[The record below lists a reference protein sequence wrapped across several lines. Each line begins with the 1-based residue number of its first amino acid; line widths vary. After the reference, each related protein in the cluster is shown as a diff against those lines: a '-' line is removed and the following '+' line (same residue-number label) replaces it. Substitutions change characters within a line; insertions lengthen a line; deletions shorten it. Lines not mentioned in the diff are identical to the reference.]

1 MNGLSAKSFSLW
13 LGPALA
19 GVMLLIGPPSDLS
32 WMAWGTAAL
41 LTLMAIWWATEAIPI
56 PATSLLPLLILPLF
70 SGPDP
75 QAEDGEVA
83 RTVLRASDIAI
94 GYAHPIVLLLL
105 GGFIIAMGIER
116 WGLHKRIALNVVSR
130 VGSHPGALIA
140 GFMIATAL
148 LSMWISNTATTIMMV
163 PIALSAAAALR
174 DESGKFVTALLLA
187 VCYAASIAG
196 VATPIGT
203 PTNLIAI
210 NFLTAATGRSIGF
223 LEWMTFGVPS
233 MLLILPIAWWSCSR
247 GLPKLGGGE
256 AALSEVRRQRTELG
270 HISQPEARVAMVFA
284 LVAMLWVTRLWAVQL
299 LENLGYDT
307 LAGFSGSHVDMMI
320 AIFGAILMFVIPAGG
335 GEKRTLLSWP
345 EAEKLPWG
353 VLILFGGGIS
363 LGRAVKDSGLSL
375 WLGQQLEPL
384 NFLPPIVFIAVVVLL
399 VIFLT
404 ELTSNVATMTT
415 LGPVLISLSTAVGAM
430 PESLL
435 APAAVAASCAFML
448 PVATAPNAIIYA
460 SEKVTISQMMRAGFR
475 INLLGAVVITA
486 VGFWIAPA
494 VLG

>member
-1 MNGLSAKSFSLW
+1 MRGLTPKSIGLW

-19 GVMLLIGPPSDLS
+19 GLMLIIGPPGDLNS
-32 WMAWGTAAL
+32 MAWGIAAL
-41 LTLMAIWWATEAIPI
+41 LVLMAIWWATEAIPI
-56 PATSLLPLLILPLF
+56 PATSLLPLIVLPLL

-75 QAEDGEVA
+75 LSAEGEVA
-83 RTVLRASDIAI
+83 KTVLRASDVAI

-105 GGFIIAMGIER
+105 GGFILAMGIER
-116 WGLHKRIALNVVSR
+116 WGLHKRIALNVVGT

-140 GFMIATAL
+140 GFMLATAV

-163 PIALSAAAALR
+163 PIALSAAVALK
-174 DESGKFVTALLLA
+174 DDSGKFVTALLLG

-210 NFLTAATGRSIGF
+210 NFLAEETGRSIGF
-223 LEWMTFGVPS
+223 LEWMTFGIPS
-233 MLLILPIAWWSCSR
+233 MLLLLPIAWWSVTRS
-247 GLPKLGGGE
+247 LPKLGG
-256 AALSEVRRQRTELG
+256 AADALAEVRRQRDALG
-270 HISQPEARVAMVFA
+270 KITIPEARAAIVFA
-284 LVAMLWVTRLWAVQL
+284 LVAVLWVSRLWTVRW
-299 LENLGYDT
+299 LENAGYDT
-307 LAGFSGSHVDMMI
+307 LSGFSGSHVDMMI
-320 AIFGAILMFVIPAGG
+320 AMFGAVLMFLIPAGG
-335 GEKRTLLSWP
+335 GEKRALLSWP
-345 EAEKLPWG
+345 EAERLPWG

-375 WLGQQLEPL
+375 WLGGQLEPL
-384 NFLPPIVFIAVVVLL
+384 NFLPAIIFIGAVVLL

-415 LGPVLISLSTAVGAM
+415 LAPILGTLAAAVGAA

-460 SEKVTISQMMRAGFR
+460 SGQVTIGQMMRAGLR
-475 INLLGAVVITA
+475 INLLGAVGITA
-486 VGFWIAPA
+486 VGFWIAPL

>member
-1 MNGLSAKSFSLW
+1 MGELTVKSVGLV
-13 LGPALA
+13 LGPLLA
-19 GVMLLIGPPSDLS
+19 GLLLFMGPPQGLT
-32 WMAWGTAAL
+32 WIAWGTAAVL
-41 LTLMAIWWATEAIPI
+41 VLMAVWWATEAIPI

-70 SGPDP
+70 AGPDP
-75 QAEDGEVA
+75 LSENPETA
-83 RTVLRASDIAI
+83 RTVLTVSDIAV

-130 VGSHPGALIA
+130 VGSNPAGLIA
-140 GFMIATAL
+140 GFMAATAL

-163 PIALSAAAALR
+163 PIALSAAAALK
-174 DESGKFVTALLLA
+174 DDSGKFVTALLLA

-210 NFLTAATGRSIGF
+210 NFLSEETGRSIGF
-223 LEWMTFGVPS
+223 LEWMAFGVPS
-233 MLLILPIAWWSCSR
+233 MLLLLPIAWWSVTR
-247 GLPKLGGGE
+247 GLPRLTGGTD
-256 AALSEVRRQRTELG
+256 ALNEVRRQRSELG
-270 HISQPEARVAMVFA
+270 QLTTPEARAALVFA
-284 LVAMLWVTRLWAVQL
+284 LVAVLWVARLWTVRLLDAV
-299 LENLGYDT
+299 GYET
-307 LAGFSGSHVDMMI
+307 LSGFSGSHIDMMI
-320 AIFGAILMFVIPAGG
+320 AMLGAVLMFLIPAGKE
-335 GEKRTLLSWP
+335 EKRALLSWP

-353 VLILFGGGIS
+353 VLILFGGGIA

-375 WLGQQLEPL
+375 WLGNQLEPL
-384 NFLPPIVFIAVVVLL
+384 NFLPAFVFIGVVVLL

-415 LGPVLISLSTAVGAM
+415 LGPVLISLANAVGAV

-435 APAAVAASCAFML
+435 APAAIAASCAFML

-460 SEKVTISQMMRAGFR
+460 SGKVSIAQMMRAGLR
-475 INLLGAVVITA
+475 VNLLGAIVITA

-494 VLG
+494 MLG

>member
-1 MNGLSAKSFSLW
+1 MGEMTPKSIGLI
-13 LGPALA
+13 LGPGLA
-19 GVMLLIGPPSDLS
+19 GLLLLVGQPGELS

-41 LTLMAIWWATEAIPI
+41 LVLMAVWWATEAIPI
-56 PATSLLPLLILPLF
+56 PATSLLPLIVLPLL

-75 QAEDGEVA
+75 LADDPETA
-83 RTVLRASDIAI
+83 KIVLKASDVAI

-130 VGSHPGALIA
+130 VGSNPGALIA
-140 GFMIATAL
+140 GFMAATAV

-174 DESGKFVTALLLA
+174 DETGKFVTALLLA
-187 VCYAASIAG
+187 VCYAASISG

-210 NFLTAATGRSIGF
+210 NFLAEESDLSIGF
-223 LEWMTFGVPS
+223 VEWMAFGIPS
-233 MLLILPIAWWSCSR
+233 MLLLLPIAWWSVTR
-247 GLPKLGGGE
+247 GLPKLSGG
-256 AALSEVRRQRTELG
+256 ADALAEVRRQRRALG
-270 HISQPEARVAMVFA
+270 KISTPEARAALVFA
-284 LVAMLWVTRLWAVQL
+284 LIALLWVSRLWLVRL
-299 LENLGYDT
+299 LDSLGYET
-307 LAGFSGSHVDMMI
+307 LTGFSGSHVDMMI
-320 AIFGAILMFVIPAGG
+320 AMLGAVLMFLIPAGG
-335 GEKRTLLSWP
+335 GEKRALLSWP

-353 VLILFGGGIS
+353 VLILFGGGIA
-363 LGRAVKDSGLSL
+363 LGRAVRDSGLSM
-375 WLGQQLEPL
+375 WMGSQLEPL
-384 NFLPPIVFIAVVVLL
+384 NFLPAILFIAAVVLL

-415 LGPVLISLSTAVGAM
+415 LAPILGTLAGAIGAA
-430 PESLL
+430 PESLI

-460 SEKVTISQMMRAGFR
+460 SERVTIAQMMQAGLR
-475 INLLGAVVITA
+475 INLLGAVVIT
-486 VGFWIAPA
+486 VIGFWIAPM
-494 VLG
+494 VL